1 MSEMYQWA
9 SELFPLNRSLTGA
22 GFLQSLNYL
31 AERSESL
38 KIKEADTGTEAFDWT
53 VPKEWTA
60 RAAYIKNSKG
70 EIVVDFN
77 DSNLHLMGY
86 STPVEGYFPLSD
98 LQPHLFSLPDQPD
111 AIPYVTSY
119 YKENWGFCLS
129 HHQREKLVDDL
140 YYVYIDTELKAGKMY
155 YGEALLPGEKTQEV
169 LLSTYLCHPSMANN
183 ELSGPVVTTKLLDWL
198 EGINRKY
205 TYRVLFLPETIGS
218 IFYLSQNLKSLQENT
233 IAGWVITCVGDD
245 SRYSFLP
252 TKARD
257 SYVDQVSRRAFQ
269 DLGLEY
275 TEYSWLERGSDER
288 QYGSPKVNLPIAS
301 IMRSKYGEY
310 LEYHTS
316 LDNLEFIS
324 SAGLEKSLLVYQKC
338 IEILESD
345 KFWISKHFCEP
356 QMSKRSLYPTTSIKN
371 STLSVKNTM
380 NVLSYLDGRTDLNQV
395 ASECG
400 LTQVQCKGII
410 DSLRE
415 SDLIE
420 ETDYT
425 I

>member
-1 MSEMYQWA
+1 MSEMYRWA

-22 GFLQSLNYL
+22 GFLQSLRYL
-31 AERSESL
+31 AEKSEFL
-38 KIKEADTGTEAFDWT
+38 KIKEVDTGTEAFDWT
-53 VPKEWTA
+53 VPKEWAA

-77 DSNLHLMGY
+77 DCNLHLMGY
-86 STPVEGYFPLSD
+86 SIPVEGYFSLFD
-98 LQPHLFSLPDQPD
+98 LQSHLYSLPDQPD

-119 YKENWGFCLS
+119 YKEDWGFCLS
-129 HHQREKLVDDL
+129 HNQREKLVDDV
-140 YYVYIDTELKAGKMY
+140 YYVYIDTELKAGKMH
-155 YGEALLPGEKTQEV
+155 YGEALLPGKKPQEI

-183 ELSGPVVTTKLLDWL
+183 ELSGPVVMTKLLNWL
-198 EGINRKY
+198 AGIDRKY

-218 IFYLSQNLKSLQENT
+218 IFYLSQNLKLLQENT

-245 SRYSFLP
+245 NNYSFLP

-257 SYVDQVSRRAFQ
+257 NYVDQVSRRAFQ
-269 DLGLEY
+269 YLGLEY

-288 QYGSPKVNLPIAS
+288 QYGSPKVNLPVAS

-310 LEYHTS
+310 PEYHTS

-324 SAGLEKSLLVYQKC
+324 PAGLENSLQVYQKC

-345 KFWISKHFCEP
+345 KFWISKHICEP

-371 STLSVKNTM
+371 STLSVRNTM
-380 NVLSYLDGRTDLNQV
+380 NVLSYLDGRTNLYRV

-400 LTQVQCKGII
+400 MTEVECKGIV
-410 DSLRE
+410 DSLL
-415 SDLIE
+415 SSNLIE
-420 ETDYT
+420 ETDY
-425 I
+425 II